1 MSSSASEVNTW
12 LLGTRIVSRAR
23 CSVLIATA
31 ISWAAHGATCLVQ
44 GDAAEDF
51 AQPLERIARRKL
63 RPMLK
68 D

>member
-1 MSSSASEVNTW
+1 MSSSASEIKTW
-12 LLGTRIVSRAR
+12 LLGIRNVSCAR

-31 ISWAAHGATCLVQ
+31 ISWAALGVTCLVQ

-51 AQPLERIARRKL
+51 AQSLERIARRKL
-63 RPMLK
+63 RPVLK